1 MQHKKF
7 LPGSVLVLSG
17 AHFFHDL
24 YSNFL
29 APVLPIIIS
38 NLGISYAQ
46 AGLLSVF
53 HRFPSLLNP
62 VIGSIASRKNP
73 ALIIAASIA
82 ASSTVM
88 CFIASAPS
96 YTVLALLILVM
107 GISSCFFHIP
117 SPVMIRKY
125 SGDMT
130 GTGMSF
136 YMLGGELAR
145 SAGPIVVLAAISLW
159 GKNKVYYLLPA
170 AFIYS
175 AVIIMMFHRNSRVNT
190 ESGNIAEKGFT
201 AVLKEMKLFFLSI
214 TMILISRTSIASVL
228 NTYLPAYLTSKGLSL
243 WFSGIS
249 LSVLQLSAAAGVMFS
264 GFISDR
270 IGKNRTLLISTALS
284 PALMLAFTFSGGFMS
299 IILLVLTGFTAFAS
313 SPVLLAYVQEQ
324 SGKNPTVCSSI
335 FMTADFLTITL
346 AITAAGFIGDRF
358 SLHTAFII
366 SGIVSVTGF
375 PFVLM
380 LKKNISSQNQLHQ

>member
-1 MQHKKF
+1 MSKKKF

-29 APVLPIIIS
+29 APVLPLIIS
-38 NLGISYAQ
+38 SLGISYAQ

-62 VIGSIASRKNP
+62 FIGNIASRKNP
-73 ALIIAASIA
+73 ALIISLSITVSA
-82 ASSTVM
+82 TVM
-88 CFIASAPS
+88 CFITSAPS
-96 YTVLALLILVM
+96 YAVLALLILTM

-117 SPVMIRKY
+117 SPVMIRKH
-125 SGDMT
+125 SGSMT

-145 SAGPIVVLAAISLW
+145 SAGPVVILAAISLW
-159 GKNKVYYLLPA
+159 GKERVYYLIPGA
-170 AFIYS
+170 VIYS
-175 AVIIMMFHRNSRVNT
+175 VLIIFMFYRENDKNNRANEKT
-190 ESGNIAEKGFT
+190 NEKGFFT
-201 AVLKEMKLFFLSI
+201 VLKEMKFFFSAV
-214 TMILISRTSIASVL
+214 TMILVSRTSIASVL
-228 NTYLPAYLTSKGLSL
+228 NTYLPSYLTSKGLGL

-264 GFISDR
+264 GYISDR
-270 IGKNRTLLISTALS
+270 IGRNRTLFISTAVS
-284 PALMLAFTFSGGFMS
+284 PLLMLLFTFSGRYLSF
-299 IILLVLTGFTAFAS
+299 ILLILTGFAAFAS

-324 SGKNPTVCSSI
+324 SGDNPVVCSSI

-346 AITAAGFIGDRF
+346 AITAAGFIADSFG
-358 SLHTAFII
+358 LQTAFIV
-366 SGIVSVTGF
+366 SGIVSFAGF
-375 PFVLM
+375 PFVIM
-380 LKKNISSQNQLHQ
+380 LKRKMEAKTAS